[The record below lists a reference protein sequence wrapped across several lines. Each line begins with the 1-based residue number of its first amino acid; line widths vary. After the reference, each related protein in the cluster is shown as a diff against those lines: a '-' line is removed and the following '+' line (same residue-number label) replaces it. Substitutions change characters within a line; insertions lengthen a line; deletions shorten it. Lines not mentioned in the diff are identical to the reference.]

1 MQLGRRSG
9 MVPGRSNALTVSEKD
24 VLVVLC
30 AFCKLASRESSGSSD
45 STLNQ
50 GKLLALELLVKV
62 GAAAGRSGRVTHC
75 MRAGLGC
82 GAEPHWLGSSSR
94 AVGRHASCSRAAG
107 RTVLQLAAS

>member
-1 MQLGRRSG
+1 MEEGGPHVGWRAG
-9 MVPGRSNALTVSEKD
+9 AAPGRSSGALTVSEKD

-62 GAAAGRSGRVTHC
+62 RC
-75 MRAGLGC
+75 CWPLGC
-82 GAEPHWLGSSSR
+82 THWCAALCGLPLLHT
-94 AVGRHASCSRAAG
+94 HAA
-107 RTVLQLAAS
+107 